1 MQLKK
6 IMKSSHTEASEI
18 LIYME
23 TAVTLGTGTFLDAHA
38 LVMPWPQ

>member
-1 MQLKK
+1 
-6 IMKSSHTEASEI
+6 
-18 LIYME
+18 ME